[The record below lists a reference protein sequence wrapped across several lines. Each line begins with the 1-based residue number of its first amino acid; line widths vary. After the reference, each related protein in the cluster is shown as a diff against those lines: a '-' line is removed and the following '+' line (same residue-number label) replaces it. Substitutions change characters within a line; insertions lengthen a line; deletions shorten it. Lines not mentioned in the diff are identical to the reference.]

1 MLVMKTSLYLLI
13 LILTTQVFA
22 QKNKPED
29 FGFRHLKITYK
40 GDAVDIL
47 IKSKKGEELK
57 RKPIFL
63 FCQGSLPQP
72 LIKKEG
78 DKTYSVFPFKTDSLE
93 IDYHIVII
101 SKPFVPLVVEAK
113 TLGRNFVY
121 QDPETGKIPKEYSNR
136 NILDYY
142 VERNLKVIDYLEKL
156 PFVDNSKLIVA
167 GHSEGSTIA
176 AKLAVKCKKITHLI
190 YSSGCPLGRIMAMI
204 SQDRATESDTDS
216 TRYGESEFD
225 YWEQVVND
233 KSNMDDTNGDTFK
246 ATYDFS
252 IPPIEYLEKLTIP
265 VLVSYGTKDWSAP
278 YNDYL
283 RVEMIRQKKRNF
295 TYKAYIGLEH
305 NFFPLTTTGQPNF
318 DIFNWDDVAN
328 DWGKWLK
335 LPKN

>member
-1 MLVMKTSLYLLI
+1 MKTSLYLLI

-121 QDPETGKIPKEYSNR
+121 QDLETGKIPKEYSNR

-176 AKLAVKCKKITHLI
+176 AKLAVKCNKVTHLI
-190 YSSGCPLGRIMAMI
+190 YSSGCPLERIMAMI

-233 KSNMDDTNGDTFK
+233 KSNMDDTNGDIFK

-252 IPPIEYLEKLTIP
+252 IPPIQYLEKLTIP

-295 TYKAYIGLEH
+295 TFKAYIGLEH
-305 NFFPLTTTGQPNF
+305 NFFPLTITGQPNF
-318 DIFNWDDVAN
+318 DIFNWDNVAN
-328 DWGKWLK
+328 DWGKWIK

>member
-1 MLVMKTSLYLLI
+1 MKINILLFAFLFLNI
-13 LILTTQVFA
+13 SVFG
-22 QKNKPED
+22 QKKTAED
-29 FGFRHLKITYK
+29 FGYK
-40 GDAVDIL
+40 HIIYNYKNDKVDIL
-47 IKSKKGEELK
+47 IKLKKGEELK

-78 DKTYSVFPFKTDSLE
+78 DKSYSVFPFKTDSIE
-93 IDYHIVII
+93 NDYHIVII
-101 SKPFVPLVVEAK
+101 SKPFIPLVVEANS
-113 TLGRNFVY
+113 LGRNFVY
-121 QDPETGKIPKEYSNR
+121 QDPETGKAPKDYSNR

-142 VERNLKVIDYLEKL
+142 VERNLKVIDFLEKL
-156 PFVDNSKLIVA
+156 PFVDNSKLTVA

-252 IPPIEYLEKLTIP
+252 IPPIQYLEKLTIP
-265 VLVSYGTKDWSAP
+265 VLICYGTKDWSAS

-283 RVEMIRQKKRNF
+283 RVEMLRQKKNNF
-295 TYKAYIGLEH
+295 TFKAYIGLEH
-305 NFFPLTTTGQPNF
+305 NFFPITTTGQPNY
-318 DIFNWDDVAN
+318 DIFNWDKVAN
-328 DWGKWLK
+328 DWLRWLNTK
-335 LPKN
+335 

>member
-1 MLVMKTSLYLLI
+1 MKTGFY
-13 LILTTQVFA
+13 ILTIFLTAQVFA
-22 QKNKPED
+22 QKNKAED
-29 FGFRHLKITYK
+29 FGFRHLQTIYK
-40 GDAVDIL
+40 GDTVDIL
-47 IKSKKGEELK
+47 IKSKKGEELIQ
-57 RKPIFL
+57 KPIFL

-78 DKTYSVFPFKTDSLE
+78 DKIYSVFPFKTDSLE

-101 SKPFVPLVVEAK
+101 SKPFVPLVVEVK

-121 QDPETGKIPKEYSNR
+121 QDPETDKIPKEYSNR

-252 IPPIEYLEKLTIP
+252 IPPIHYLEKLTIP
-265 VLVSYGTKDWSAP
+265 VLICYGTKDWSAP

-283 RVEMIRQKKRNF
+283 RVEMLRQKKNNF
-295 TYKAYIGLEH
+295 TFKAYIGLEH
-305 NFFPLTTTGQPNF
+305 NFFPITTTGQPNY
-318 DIFNWDDVAN
+318 DIFNWDKVAN
-328 DWGKWLK
+328 DWLRWLNTK
-335 LPKN
+335 